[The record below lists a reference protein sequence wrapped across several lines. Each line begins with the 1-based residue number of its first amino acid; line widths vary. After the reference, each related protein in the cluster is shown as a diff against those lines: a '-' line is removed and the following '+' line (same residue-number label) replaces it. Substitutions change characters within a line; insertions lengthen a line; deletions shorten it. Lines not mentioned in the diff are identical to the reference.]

1 MNYAHSVNLCLIPIL
16 KFAVFRCMIINNEKI
31 KTAKTMTETK
41 TSSVKSVEEEIVVVS
56 IAVDSGMLGVGVG
69 LAVD

>member
-1 MNYAHSVNLCLIPIL
+1 MNYAHSVNLCLISLL
-16 KFAVFRCMIINNEKI
+16 KFAVFRCMIISNEEI
-31 KTAKTMTETK
+31 TTAKTMTETK
-41 TSSVKSVEEEIVVVS
+41 TSSVTSVEVVVVS